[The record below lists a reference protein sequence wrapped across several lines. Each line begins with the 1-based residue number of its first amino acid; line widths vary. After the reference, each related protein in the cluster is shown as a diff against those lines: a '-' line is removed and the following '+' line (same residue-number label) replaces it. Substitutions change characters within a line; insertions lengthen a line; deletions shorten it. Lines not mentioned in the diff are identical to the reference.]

1 MNMNFDIYLII
12 NNLLKLK
19 YMNETLNKLYFQEK
33 LIKINVEKRR

>member
-19 YMNETLNKLYFQEK
+19 YMKETLNKLYFQEK